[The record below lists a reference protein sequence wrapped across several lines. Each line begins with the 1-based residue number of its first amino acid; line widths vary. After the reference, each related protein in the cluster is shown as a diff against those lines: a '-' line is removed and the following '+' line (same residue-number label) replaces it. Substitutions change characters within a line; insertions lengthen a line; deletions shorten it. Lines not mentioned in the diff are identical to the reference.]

1 MDSSGCEWIGVD
13 RHDWNGLGWLGVDRS
28 GWHWIGG
35 DSSALQSIQM
45 DLSGLEWIGMDWGRL
60 EYWSGLGCI
69 GTD

>member
-1 MDSSGCEWIGVD
+1 MDGIG
-13 RHDWNGLGWLGVDRS
+13 LE
-28 GWHWIGG
+28 WIGG
-35 DSSALQSIQM
+35 DSSALQSIRM